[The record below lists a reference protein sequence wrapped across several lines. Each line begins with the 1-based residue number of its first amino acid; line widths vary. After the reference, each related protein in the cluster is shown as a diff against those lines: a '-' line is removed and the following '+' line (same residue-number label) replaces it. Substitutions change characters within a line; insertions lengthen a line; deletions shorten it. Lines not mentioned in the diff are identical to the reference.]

1 VVILQTAEQLLNRPV
16 IGIEGFEIGEIKD
29 FEIQIGTWEITG
41 LVIALSK
48 EAIKE
53 IGLKKRILTP
63 RACIPISAISN
74 SSGKILLNKTLKEL
88 YEKNPDVVE
97 CPREAFL

>member
-1 VVILQTAEQLLNRPV
+1 MGV
-16 IGIEGFEIGEIKD
+16 EGFEIGEIKD

-41 LVIALSK
+41 LVIALSE
-48 EAIKE
+48 EAMKG

>member
-1 VVILQTAEQLLNRPV
+1 MVILQDNEQLINSRV
-16 IGIEGFEIGEIKD
+16 MGVEGFEIGEIKD

-41 LVIALSK
+41 LVIALS
-48 EAIKE
+48 EESMKE

-74 SSGKILLNKTLKEL
+74 SSDKILLNKTLKEL
-88 YEKNPDVVE
+88 YEKNPEIVE